1 MVPDHWSNDAMVS
14 MDRCGLERD
23 KGELERGEQE
33 RESRRS
39 VCMIRIRQERQKRC
53 EKESKR
59 RMVQGEEREK
69 DGGKE
74 SKSLARQRYPAPDHF
89 IQVFVFFID
98 ANQPELFLDQCN
110 KMQTSIKFISND

>member
-1 MVPDHWSNDAMVS
+1 M
-14 MDRCGLERD
+14 EQ
-23 KGELERGEQE
+23 GEWEQGEQE
-33 RESRRS
+33 WENRRS
-39 VCMIRIRQERQKRC
+39 VCMIRIRQERQKGC

-98 ANQPELFLDQCN
+98 ANQPELFLDQGIRNATRCKLVSN
-110 KMQTSIKFISND
+110 LLVMIKFELMHLSM

>member
-1 MVPDHWSNDAMVS
+1 M
-14 MDRCGLERD
+14 E
-23 KGELERGEQE
+23 KGEQE
-33 RESRRS
+33 RESGRWVSKRGRERIS

-69 DGGKE
+69 DSGKE

-98 ANQPELFLDQCN
+98 ANQPELFLDQGIRNATRCKLVSN
-110 KMQTSIKFISND
+110 LLVMIKFELMHLSM